1 MDPHD
6 DYPAGRPGPTFPR
19 PKIMQRTITLSARPG
34 HVDGRVEDNVHDF
47 AVAIAHDGVQ
57 VKEIVGVAT
66 RVPWTSCPFAVQALN
81 ALVGA
86 PLAGGGP
93 RIDAS
98 QQCTHLFDLAR
109 LAIAQAARGGAR
121 RYDVTVA
128 PEPAA
133 GAARAQLRRDG
144 GLMLDWLLQDDVVT
158 VGDPFVGHQTSGR
171 TIWPAGIEAHPE
183 LIEAALI
190 LRRCLLVFRGRPR
203 AHVVQRASE
212 MPDMVGACFSFQP
225 ERSMQAVRPP
235 GFTDYAEAPIEE

>member
-98 QQCTHLFDLAR
+98 QQCTL
-109 LAIAQAARGGAR
+109 
-121 RYDVTVA
+121 
-128 PEPAA
+128 
-133 GAARAQLRRDG
+133 
-144 GLMLDWLLQDDVVT
+144 
-158 VGDPFVGHQTSGR
+158 GDRPSR
-171 TIWPAGIEAHPE
+171 K
-183 LIEAALI
+183 
-190 LRRCLLVFRGRPR
+190 RGRP
-203 AHVVQRASE
+203 
-212 MPDMVGACFSFQP
+212 
-225 ERSMQAVRPP
+225 AV
-235 GFTDYAEAPIEE
+235 